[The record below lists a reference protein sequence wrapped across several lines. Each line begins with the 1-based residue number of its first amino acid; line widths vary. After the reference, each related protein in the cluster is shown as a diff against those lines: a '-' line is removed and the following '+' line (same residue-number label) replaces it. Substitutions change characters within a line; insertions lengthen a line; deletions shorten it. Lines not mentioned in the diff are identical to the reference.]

1 MVIMGGTGLYWNER
15 YECMPEAEL
24 QELQLERLQA
34 TVRRAFFDVPF
45 YRRAF
50 QEIGLEPGDIKSLD
64 DLQRLPFTT
73 KQDLRDNYP
82 YGMFAVPMSEIVRI
96 HSSSGTTGKPT
107 VVGYTRHDID
117 VWSELMARALVCGG
131 ATRHDIIQN
140 AYGYGLF
147 TGGLGIH
154 YGSERLGASVIP
166 ISGGNTKR
174 QVMIM
179 KDYGSTVL
187 TCTPSYALHIAEVM
201 AEMGIKPEEI
211 KLRCGI
217 FGAEPWSESMRQEI
231 EKRLG
236 ISAVDIYGLS
246 EVIGPGVGIEC
257 QEKNGLH
264 IFADHFLIEI
274 IDPVT
279 GKQLPPGQRGELVIT
294 SLTKE
299 ALPVI
304 RYRTRD
310 ITSLIPGPCPC
321 GRTHPRVARF
331 TGRTD
336 DMLIIRGVNVFP
348 SQVESVLLEMG
359 GTEPHYL
366 LIVDRQGSLDTL
378 EIKVEVSETLFS
390 DKVRRLEDLEK
401 RLRHEL
407 ESTLGISVKVTLV
420 EPKSIQRSEGKAVRV
435 IDKRK
440 I

>member
-1 MVIMGGTGLYWNER
+1 
-15 YECMPEAEL
+15 MPEAEL

>member
-1 MVIMGGTGLYWNER
+1 MGGTGLYWNER

>member
-1 MVIMGGTGLYWNER
+1 MYWNER